1 MRKGSIAASVCRLS
15 AASAAAS
22 KSSSVF
28 VPARTLATSR
38 HLPVRSTHVAC
49 LSPTSTHGMPNIIV
63 GAASFAR
70 KFSGSSV
77 NKAAEEAEKK
87 DEAKEEAKPEEG
99 AAAEE
104 GKAVDPHE
112 MQLKEKDEI
121 IKQKDAEIKDLK
133 NRCAEFESAQTS

>member
-1 MRKGSIAASVCRLS
+1 
-15 AASAAAS
+15 
-22 KSSSVF
+22 
-28 VPARTLATSR
+28 
-38 HLPVRSTHVAC
+38 
-49 LSPTSTHGMPNIIV
+49 MPSIIV
-63 GAASFAR
+63 RAASFAR